1 MPNPLYIGRFAP
13 SPSGPLHLGSL
24 FAAVISYCDAKFH
37 QGVWRLRIDDLDTPR
52 VQPDAI
58 TQQLHQLDAFGL
70 GWDGE
75 VYYQSQ
81 HTADYLAALYD
92 LQAKQACYTCHCTRQ
107 MIRER
112 QQGQVQYDNFCR
124 HRHHPF
130 DLQQAWRLQLP
141 DQRSSWQD
149 QWCGKQTSP
158 QPVEDP
164 IIWRR
169 DQIFGYHL
177 ACAWDEWAMGMTH
190 VVRGQDLLAASWP
203 QTLLRQHWHPSAAE
217 LVYKHHPLLIN
228 QQGLK
233 LSKSAQSQAV
243 WPNQGA
249 LYKIAQ
255 ILGVADPLNAK
266 MPDQLILQAIQDN
279 WAKIMTDFLI
289 QNTSEQSSTSIK
301 QVCVI

>member
-1 MPNPLYIGRFAP
+1 MPNSCYVGRFAP
-13 SPSGPLHLGSL
+13 SPTGPLHLGSL

-37 QGVWRLRIDDLDTPR
+37 NGVWRLRIDDLDTPR

-58 TQQLHQLDAFGL
+58 NQQLQQLDAFGL

-81 HTADYLAALYD
+81 QAAAYLAALDD
-92 LQAKQACYTCHCTRQ
+92 LQAKQACYACHCSRQ

-112 QQGQVQYDNFCR
+112 QQGRVQYDNFCR

-130 DLQQAWRLQLP
+130 DLNQAWRLILP
-141 DQRSSWQD
+141 EQAKAWHDD
-149 QWCGKQTSP
+149 WCGEQVLF

-169 DQIFGYHL
+169 DQIVGYHL
-177 ACAWDEWAMGMTH
+177 ACAWDEWAMGITH
-190 VVRGQDLLAASWP
+190 VVRGQDLLTASWP
-203 QTLLRQHWHPSAAE
+203 QTLLRQHWHPLAPE
-217 LVYKHHPLLIN
+217 LVFKHHPLLAN
-228 QQGLK
+228 HQGLK
-233 LSKSAQSQAV
+233 LSKSANSPAV

-255 ILGVADPLNAK
+255 VFGIADQLNAK
-266 MPDQLILQAIQDN
+266 MPDELVLHAIKDY
-279 WAKIMTDFLI
+279 WAKIVTEFLTPTTADQPSPI
-289 QNTSEQSSTSIK
+289 LR
-301 QVCVI
+301 QVSVI